1 MGINFESWER
11 YNQRKLHN
19 TMAAAADY
27 VQIRY
32 RGKKHTLERQRGAK
46 QTRRDRG
53 DPPGPGD
60 YTVDRWPSQARF
72 FADLPTAHMPA
83 ARLLPVWHV
92 SPTIERRLRVHQA
105 SGGFEKSL
113 PVNVGADGTPQT

>member
-1 MGINFESWER
+1 MFVHIDVQSFRANADSEIAQQVKRLDETGVNFESWER

-46 QTRRDRG
+46 QMRRDCG
-53 DPPGPGD
+53 DPPGLDD
-60 YTVDRWPSQARF
+60 YTVD
-72 FADLPTAHMPA
+72 
-83 ARLLPVWHV
+83 
-92 SPTIERRLRVHQA
+92 
-105 SGGFEKSL
+105 
-113 PVNVGADGTPQT
+113 